1 MHTKD
6 RGYIYEKII
15 TNRVQKIYCF
25 SRKNK
30 IYTVTSTYF
39 LYITIWTQNRRKFI
53 IFIKKENMYE
63 LEDNLQII
71 ILDIY
76 SVDKE

>member
-1 MHTKD
+1 M
-6 RGYIYEKII
+6 
-15 TNRVQKIYCF
+15 
-25 SRKNK
+25 
-30 IYTVTSTYF
+30 YTVTSIYF
-39 LYITIWTQNRRKFI
+39 LYITIWTQNLEENLYL
-53 IFIKKENMYE
+53 KKENMYE